1 MTGFIA
7 NLGTASELRT
17 RRRGALGHVSSYYA
31 ETAPMLTYYPP
42 LERNRNCDVC
52 VIGGGLAGLTAAA
65 ELARLGSDTVLVESK
80 RLAWAASG
88 RNGGFVTPGFAEQ
101 IFEIEKQVG
110 LDLAR
115 QLYHLSAE
123 GVGYVRNTIRKE
135 KAEKIIG
142 GYGRLAMIRHNGANA
157 LERSTER
164 MARDY
169 GAAQSFLSREELGQY
184 VASDTYRAGSLDM
197 GCFHIQP
204 LEYAGLLGKMAAR
217 HGASLHENS
226 RARSIER
233 QNGKWIVDVE
243 GLKITAS
250 RIVIATNVSGGP
262 SKRVNGALIPVATYV
277 LAAKSPSGGLAS
289 AIRFAGCL
297 SDSRRANDY
306 FRLVGSPDDTT
317 LIWGGRMTT
326 QRSQPR
332 RLAQR
337 LVHDIQSVF
346 PQLDDLVVTHAWTGL
361 MGYTIHNMPI
371 ILRLD
376 KGLWIATGFGG
387 HGLNTTAMAGN
398 LVASAI
404 SADDDRYRIFSRF
417 GLRWAGGFGGR
428 VAAQLEYW
436 RLRWLDRLG
445 EFSASAD

>member
-1 MTGFIA
+1 MTRI
-7 NLGTASELRT
+7 NSETGTASGLWT
-17 RRRGALGHVSSYYA
+17 RRPGAVGHVSSYYA

-65 ELARLGSDTVLVESK
+65 ELARSGSDTVLVESR

-88 RNGGFVTPGFAEQ
+88 RNGGFVSPGFAEQ

-110 LDLAR
+110 LELAQ
-115 QLYHLSAE
+115 QLYRLSAE

-135 KAEKIIG
+135 NADKIIG
-142 GYGRLAMIRHNGANA
+142 GHGRLAMIRHNDANA

-169 GAAQSFLSREELGQY
+169 GAAQTFLSSEELSQY
-184 VASDTYRAGSLDM
+184 VKSTAYRAGVLDM

-204 LEYAGLLGKMAAR
+204 LEYAGLLGKVAAR
-217 HGASLHENS
+217 NGASLHENS

-243 GLKITAS
+243 GLKLTATQ
-250 RIVIATNVSGGP
+250 IVIATNVSGGP
-262 SKRVNGALIPVATYV
+262 SRRVNGALVPVATYV
-277 LAAKSPSGGLAS
+277 LSAKSPSGGLAK

-306 FRLVGSPDDTT
+306 YRLVGPPDDAT

-332 RLAQR
+332 KLAQE
-337 LVHDIQSVF
+337 LVHDIRTVY
-346 PQLDDLVVTHAWTGL
+346 PQLDDLAVTHAWTGL
-361 MGYTIHNMPI
+361 MGYTIHKMPI

-404 SADDDRYRIFSRF
+404 SADDDRYKIFARF

-436 RLRWLDRLG
+436 RLRWLDRLA
-445 EFSASAD
+445 EFSVRAD